1 MISKPLTS
9 RPWYDVIWRRLTPTL
24 LALASSTSA
33 PTLASAG
40 LFDAR
45 MFQLSN
51 GMQVVLIP
59 DHRAPVVTHM
69 LWYRVG
75 SADEPP
81 GKSGLA
87 HFFEHLMF
95 KGTPNHPGD
104 AYARLIDGAG
114 GGLNAFTS
122 YDYTAYYATVGTE
135 SLELVMTLEADRMMN
150 LTLSEEKVRVEREVI
165 VEERRLRIDTDP
177 EALLHEQVMATLFLN
192 HRYGMPVI
200 GWLHEIRS
208 WTLDDAL
215 AFYRRWYHPS
225 NAILVVAGDVV
236 LDRLQTLAEQHYG
249 VLPPAQPS
257 VRKRPVE
264 PEHIAARRV
273 AMRDARIKRP
283 LWIRLYLAPAYG
295 TAQKHRTS
303 AVEVLAEL
311 LGGGPSS
318 LLYRRLV
325 RTLGLAAEISVAYS
339 PAAIDQTTL
348 TIVAVPAPG
357 VSTSDLEQAIDRE
370 VRRIRD
376 GMIDE
381 AEVQRVQQK
390 LRAHAIRLRDGTL
403 PAAQMVGAALS
414 TGATLDEIDTW
425 PARIGAVTA
434 ADVRAEAT
442 ALLRDEASVTGVLMP
457 NKE

>member
-104 AYARLIDGAG
+104 AYARLIDRAG

-225 NAILVVAGDVV
+225 NAILVVAGEEKYHAAHHGVV
-236 LDRLQTLAEQHYG
+236 SHIDAGGYDGTRATMALA
-249 VLPPAQPS
+249 AS
-257 VRKRPVE
+257 R
-264 PEHIAARRV
+264 A
-273 AMRDARIKRP
+273 
-283 LWIRLYLAPAYG
+283 
-295 TAQKHRTS
+295 TS
-303 AVEVLAEL
+303 VLAYH
-311 LGGGPSS
+311 GGGGGMAPPRTADRRAALVVALRALRLRPRARPIASCHTP
-318 LLYRRLV
+318 RRLDGSGQGGHACGGQHCV
-325 RTLGLAAEISVAYS
+325 RE
-339 PAAIDQTTL
+339 
-348 TIVAVPAPG
+348 
-357 VSTSDLEQAIDRE
+357 DRGE
-370 VRRIRD
+370 VR
-376 GMIDE
+376 G
-381 AEVQRVQQK
+381 
-390 LRAHAIRLRDGTL
+390 
-403 PAAQMVGAALS
+403 
-414 TGATLDEIDTW
+414 GATE
-425 PARIGAVTA
+425 PVFRGS
-434 ADVRAEAT
+434 
-442 ALLRDEASVTGVLMP
+442 ALPLLFPRP
-457 NKE
+457 